1 MEIIDYLISK
11 YKVSKTLES
20 EYDTIVCSI
29 QINMIEKG
37 TVTKDIKLR
46 NLGISNLEFITD
58 KLVDLNAVIEFL
70 KIELKNHIKD
80 DARLQSILKKEVE
93 LPGLND
99 SEKEEI
105 LTRTKKDID
114 LLKKEKE
121 KLNKSMFEML
131 CNKDFNEFLNK
142 KKDFEYIDWLI
153 NNLEVKN

>member
-11 YKVSKTLES
+11 YNESKIIET
-20 EYDTIVCSI
+20 EYDTILCSI

-37 TVTKDIKLR
+37 TVNKDIKLR
-46 NLGISNLEFITD
+46 NLGINNLEYISD

-70 KIELKNHIKD
+70 KLELKKHIKN
-80 DARLQSILKKEVE
+80 DAKLQSILKKEVV
-93 LPGLND
+93 LDGLND

-105 LTRTKKDID
+105 VVRTNKDVA

-121 KLNKSMFEML
+121 QLNISMFKML
-131 CNKDFNEFLNK
+131 CDKDFQQFLNK
-142 KKDFEYIDWLI
+142 KKDFEYINWLI

>member
-1 MEIIDYLISK
+1 MDIIDYLISK
-11 YKVSKTLES
+11 YQESKILET
-20 EYDTIVCSI
+20 EYDIIVCSI

-37 TVTKDIKLR
+37 TVNKDIKLR

-80 DARLQSILKKEVE
+80 DTRLQSILKKEVV
-93 LPGLND
+93 LAGLND

-105 LTRTKKDID
+105 LARTKKDIE

>member
-1 MEIIDYLISK
+1 MDIIDNLISK
-11 YKVSKTLES
+11 YQESKILET
-20 EYDTIVCSI
+20 EYDIIVCSI

-37 TVTKDIKLR
+37 TITKDIKLR

-80 DARLQSILKKEVE
+80 DTRLQYIIEKEVV
-93 LPGLND
+93 LDGLND

-105 LTRTKKDID
+105 VVRTNKDVA

-121 KLNKSMFEML
+121 QLNISMFKML
-131 CNKDFNEFLNK
+131 CDKDFQQFLNK
-142 KKDFEYIDWLI
+142 KKDFEYINWLI
-153 NNLEVKN
+153 NNLEIKN

>member
-1 MEIIDYLISK
+1 MEIIDYLTSK
-11 YKVSKTLES
+11 YHESRILEN
-20 EYDTIVCSI
+20 EYDIIVCSI

-37 TVTKDIKLR
+37 TVNKDIKLR

-58 KLVDLNAVIEFL
+58 KLVDLNAVIDFL
-70 KIELKNHIKD
+70 KIELKNHIKE
-80 DARLQSILKKEVE
+80 DARLQCILKKEVV
-93 LPGLND
+93 LDGLKD

-105 LTRTKKDID
+105 LTRTNKDIE
-114 LLKKEKE
+114 LLRKEKE

-131 CNKDFNEFLNK
+131 CNKDFNEFLIK